1 MVATNV
7 AKLYSQRIFIYENIK
22 NAAFLIAGIIID
34 FLTSLTCGKGAG
46 GEGMTKLEVRS

>member
-22 NAAFLIAGIIID
+22 NASLLIAGIID
-34 FLTSLTCGKGAG
+34 VNLHKKVVYT
-46 GEGMTKLEVRS
+46 